1 MEDRLDIALEMAIKL
16 SNDPKVKE
24 ILSSVRS
31 LGDEIGYM
39 DWTDFAKM
47 KEDGTLEEMVRTYF
61 IN

>member
-31 LGDEIGYM
+31 LGDDIGYM
-39 DWTDFAKM
+39 DWTDFSEICKNG
-47 KEDGTLEEMVRTYF
+47 ELDEMIRAYF
-61 IN
+61 D